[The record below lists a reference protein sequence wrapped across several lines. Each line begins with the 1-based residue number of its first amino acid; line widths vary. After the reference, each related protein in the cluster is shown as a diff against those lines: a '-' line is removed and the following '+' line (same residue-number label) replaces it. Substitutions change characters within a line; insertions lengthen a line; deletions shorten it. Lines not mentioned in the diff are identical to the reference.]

1 MIENLP
7 AFIACA
13 VFYAVCGAGLVRYLW
28 MSRTPIAASVHA
40 LQIPDIEPTA
50 VWSLSSGG
58 DVGVV

>member
-13 VFYAVCGAGLVRYLW
+13 VFYALCGAATVRYLW
-28 MSRTPIAASVHA
+28 ISRTPMVASVLA
-40 LQIPDIEPTA
+40 LRPPKLDQDA
-50 VWSLSSGG
+50 VWSLSDGG